1 MVSAPKPNG
10 RVRNKKLSP
19 GMTVRA
25 FDNGYW
31 YAAELREFANRMKIP
46 FASKLRKDQL
56 EAAIRRLLFADGP
69 KVEAI
74 SVTPKQGPR
83 DVDRGLHLDLL
94 VIHYTSNKQTKLFIE
109 REAAKIQPG
118 FKRASG
124 TRYLLNRWREEQIAA
139 GRRITYR
146 DLILQAIALNES
158 KRGPLR
164 VKHARYINFISDYM
178 ADNNGAAHD
187 DAVRAWHEIK
197 AMDAPKTYAAWVRLS
212 RRQSNGK
219 SRLRR
224 ARRPLL
230 AHTRNWQGSCITS
243 TFRSRWKASI

>member
-1 MVSAPKPNG
+1 MAGVPKPIG
-10 RVRNKKLSP
+10 PAKKRKLSAA
-19 GMTVRA
+19 MTLRA

-31 YAAELREFANRMKIP
+31 YAAELRAFGVKMRIP
-46 FASKLRKDQL
+46 FAGKLRKDQL
-56 EAAIRRLLFADGP
+56 EAAIKDLLFADIAT
-69 KVEAI
+69 VEAI

-83 DVDRGLHLDLL
+83 DVDRGLRLDLP
-94 VIHYTSNKQTKLFIE
+94 VVHYASNKETKLFIE

-146 DLILQAIALNES
+146 DLVLQAVALNES

-164 VKHARYINFISDYM
+164 IEHGRYMNFISDYM
-178 ADNNGAAHD
+178 AGNPGALHD
-187 DAVRAWHEIK
+187 DAVRAWHEVK

-212 RRQSNGK
+212 RG
-219 SRLRR
+219 
-224 ARRPLL
+224 
-230 AHTRNWQGSCITS
+230 
-243 TFRSRWKASI
+243 

>member
-1 MVSAPKPNG
+1 MAQKK
-10 RVRNKKLSP
+10 RKLSP
-19 GMTVRA
+19 RMTLRA

-31 YAAELREFANRMKIP
+31 YAAELREFAVKMRIP

-56 EAAIRRLLFADGP
+56 ETAIKDLLFADGA

-83 DVDRGLHLDLL
+83 DVDRGLHLDLP
-94 VIHYTSNKQTKLFIE
+94 VVHYTSNKETKSFIE

-146 DLILQAIALNES
+146 DLVLQAIALNES

-164 VKHARYINFISDYM
+164 VEHGRYINFISDYM

-187 DAVRAWHEIK
+187 DAVKAWHEVK
-197 AMDAPKTYAAWVRLS
+197 AMDAPKTYAAWVRL
-212 RRQSNGK
+212 
-219 SRLRR
+219 
-224 ARRPLL
+224 ARRRGP
-230 AHTRNWQGSCITS
+230 N
-243 TFRSRWKASI
+243 

>member
-1 MVSAPKPNG
+1 MAGASKPIGLARKRILSAA
-10 RVRNKKLSP
+10 
-19 GMTVRA
+19 MTLRA

-31 YAAELREFANRMKIP
+31 YAAELRAFAIKMRIP

-56 EAAIRRLLFADGP
+56 EAGIKNLLFAERA
-69 KVEAI
+69 KSAAV

-83 DVDRGLHLDLL
+83 DVDRGLRLDLP
-94 VIHYTSNKQTKLFIE
+94 VVYYTSNQATKLFIE

-146 DLILQAIALNES
+146 DLVLQAIALNQS

-164 VKHARYINFISDYM
+164 VEHARYINFISDYM
-178 ADNNGAAHD
+178 ADNNTAGHD
-187 DAVRAWHEIK
+187 DAVRAWHEVK
-197 AMDAPKTYAAWVRLS
+197 AMDAPKTYDAWVRL
-212 RRQSNGK
+212 
-219 SRLRR
+219 
-224 ARRPLL
+224 ARKRKPLSGPARPSK
-230 AHTRNWQGSCITS
+230 TP
-243 TFRSRWKASI
+243 